1 MLRKFSAVI
10 LSVATFLMI
19 STTAFSQ
26 GISIIPH
33 GGLSKDMRSQT
44 ANYWETGFNIGA
56 YLFISVPG
64 PLSFGGKVTYHSWS
78 VDGDGWMKDFFPT
91 SPTYRLDKSSGSQ
104 SVIEIM
110 PALRYTLSPPLV
122 PVKFSLQG
130 AAGLLIVTASDVV
143 VRGSYSTSNSSGSRE
158 QTIGG
163 QTLTGFG
170 LQVGP
175 VISIAS
181 LIEILPMYTVYSAG
195 GDLYNHYAIDIGIT
209 LGK

>member
-33 GGLSKDMRSQT
+33 GGLSKDMRSET
-44 ANYWETGFNIGA
+44 ANYWKMGFNLGA

-64 PLSFGGKVTYHSWS
+64 PLSFGGKVAYHSWS
-78 VDGDGWMKDFFPT
+78 ADGEGWMKDFFPT

-122 PVKFSLQG
+122 PVKFSLQ
-130 AAGLLIVTASDVV
+130 AAGGLLLISASDVV
-143 VRGSYSTSNSSGSRE
+143 IGGSYSTSNSSGYRE
-158 QTIGG
+158 QSISSE
-163 QTLTGFG
+163 TLSGFG

-181 LIEILPMYTVYSAG
+181 LIEILPMYTVYLAG
-195 GDLYNHYAIDIGIT
+195 GDLYHHYAIDIGIA
-209 LGK
+209 LGR